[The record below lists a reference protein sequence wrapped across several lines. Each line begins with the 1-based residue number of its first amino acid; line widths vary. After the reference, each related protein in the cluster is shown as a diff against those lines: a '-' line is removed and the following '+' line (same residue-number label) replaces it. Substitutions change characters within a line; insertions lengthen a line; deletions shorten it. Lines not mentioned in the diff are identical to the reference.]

1 MWDGAGAVVG
11 IGGALSE
18 ALHLKAEEGVS
29 YFVLSPQDMASPY
42 QEIMFH
48 GNEY

>member
-1 MWDGAGAVVG
+1 MWDGAGAVVS
-11 IGGALSE
+11 IGGELSE
-18 ALHLKAEEGVS
+18 ALHLKAGEGVS
-29 YFVLSPQDMASPY
+29 YFILGPRDVASPY